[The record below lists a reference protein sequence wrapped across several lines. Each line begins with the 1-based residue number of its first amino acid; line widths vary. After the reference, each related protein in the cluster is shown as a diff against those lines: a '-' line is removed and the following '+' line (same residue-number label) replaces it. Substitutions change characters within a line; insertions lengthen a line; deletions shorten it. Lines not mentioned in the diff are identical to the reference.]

1 MPPHGAEASSR
12 RSFGSP
18 ARKVCPA
25 SGSQIRLECQFR
37 SPGARQNRPS
47 FHEKHATS
55 LSQRDAA
62 SNTIKQLRFVP
73 GLKRCNRVADCHGGK
88 RGPGARCGSE
98 VHSERLPFQT
108 SPSSRLTGDRVIDG
122 TFISAATVGPLADRI
137 LGRPKKITSGEMRE
151 FGARR
156 VLIYCSDYSAA
167 TRSKLG
173 HVDLLNINSAVL
185 DGLESLRMF

>member
-88 RGPGARCGSE
+88 TFWSWFCARTGRGSQVR
-98 VHSERLPFQT
+98 
-108 SPSSRLTGDRVIDG
+108 SPSRPPPTLCNCIVSETLAIAPQSQRHVCQILWLARSLLLQSSRMSPFRRPV
-122 TFISAATVGPLADRI
+122 SAAKNSVPD
-137 LGRPKKITSGEMRE
+137 SS
-151 FGARR
+151 FGDWFR
-156 VLIYCSDYSAA
+156 
-167 TRSKLG
+167 
-173 HVDLLNINSAVL
+173 
-185 DGLESLRMF
+185 